1 MKAAKARKKTEL
13 LTKIM
18 LSANAGILP
27 DESDLRAAEELGI
40 DTDAVMEVFYVANGD
55 D

>member
-1 MKAAKARKKTEL
+1 MQDL
-13 LTKIM
+13 LI
-18 LSANAGILP
+18 SAQAGIMP
-27 DESDLRAAEELGI
+27 DEKAIERAKQLGI